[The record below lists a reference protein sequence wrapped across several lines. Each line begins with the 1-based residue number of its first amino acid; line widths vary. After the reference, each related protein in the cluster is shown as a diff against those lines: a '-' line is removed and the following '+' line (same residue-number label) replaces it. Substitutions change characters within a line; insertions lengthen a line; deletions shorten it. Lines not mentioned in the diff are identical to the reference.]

1 MLKRLLLALA
11 LGILPVAA
19 QLNPALLTGL
29 QWRNVGPFRAGR
41 AGAVCGVPG
50 HLGVYYFG
58 AMQGGFWKTTSSG
71 HVWTNITDA
80 AVPDVAGISACAV
93 AGTNPDEV
101 FFSSNARG
109 PGMFRSLDAGQT
121 WQHVGPTAATI
132 LIDPRNADVVIVA
145 RTGAEGG
152 AFRSTDGGLTFSRS
166 WAPPTGGVGTLQWAY
181 DNPNVIYATAGGAGG
196 RGGFG
201 GRGAPAAPPV
211 LYRSDDEGQ
220 SFQAIAP
227 QGLPAL
233 GPFSVSGKTNSR
245 RLYTAGREGIFRSD
259 DGGHSWTRHAGPEQ
273 MATANGLVYADPAD
287 PDKVYILGTA
297 VYRSLDGG
305 QTLKPYKGSPGGDD
319 PREWWID
326 PLNADNIL
334 YGGDQGAS
342 VSQDG
347 GNTWAPWYN
356 QPTAQIYHLAV
367 DNRFPY
373 WIYGSQQDS
382 DLVAT
387 RNRGDFG
394 QINPWDWIPFPG
406 WEASQLAVD
415 PTNPNLVY
423 ANANYGDVG
432 RVWMDTWDSQVVD
445 PSPLH
450 DGVRRNGNSPIRFA
464 PQDPHALYFATQYLM
479 VSHDGAQSFAKA
491 SPDLTVKPGTAP
503 PAGRGGRGGASISEF
518 ALSPA
523 RAGLIWAATS
533 NGLLWTTAGDARTW
547 QDITPTDWQGGVVT
561 SLEPSHFDANE
572 AYAAVRRGGGRGAR
586 GSAGAADDSNRPFLY
601 RTRDGGKSWQLIV
614 QGLPTDQPTG
624 SWVNVV
630 REDPGTRGLLFVG
643 TETEVQVSLDDGD
656 HWQSLRLNAPNTSW
670 RDLVVHTDP
679 ASGQTDLVAA
689 TYGRSFWVLD
699 DIAPLRALA
708 ARAAQVQSAALYLF
722 APTNAVRLQRDNNY
736 DTPIPPEVPHA
747 LNPPEGAILY
757 YWLGAPAQSVTIE
770 VRDAQGQLVRTLS
783 NVPDPM
789 PPDVLGAVPEP
800 WKRVPQALP
809 TTPGMH
815 RVNWDLRWATPN
827 AMVYNYDYEM
837 PAIYHD
843 TPPTPQG
850 PKAVPGRYTLRLTVD
865 GKSVTQ
871 PLTVIADPRLNKL
884 VVTQAGMERQLALE
898 LKLVGAI
905 DASHKAFDQL
915 TDLHNQLT
923 GQDAAAPS
931 ELAGKLAAI
940 QGPSSDAVSDPYGTV
955 PGAGTISHDQG
966 AFVRLL
972 VAVDYNS
979 DMPPVEGQVQA
990 WRDNCANYNSLL
1002 AQWRTL
1008 LAGAPAG
1015 LRAATPPAP
1024 LDCR

>member
-1 MLKRLLLALA
+1 MATALGALPLVAQINPSLLA
-11 LGILPVAA
+11 
-19 QLNPALLTGL
+19 GL

-50 HLGVYYFG
+50 QLGVYYFG
-58 AMQGGFWKTTSSG
+58 AMQGGFWKSTSSG
-71 HVWTNITDA
+71 HVWTNITDKT
-80 AVPDVAGISACAV
+80 VPEVAGISVCAV
-93 AGTNPDEV
+93 AGANPDEV

-109 PGMFRSLDAGQT
+109 PGMFRSTDGGSS
-121 WQHVGPTAATI
+121 WQHVGPIATAI
-132 LIDPRNADVVIVA
+132 LIDPKNANLVIVG

-152 AFRSTDGGLTFSRS
+152 VFRSTDGGVTFRRS
-166 WAPPTGGVGTLQWAY
+166 WAPPVGGVASLQWAY
-181 DNPNVIYATAGGAGG
+181 DNPSVIYATSRGAGG

-201 GRGAPAAPPV
+201 GGAGGRGAPPAPPV
-211 LYRSDDEGQ
+211 LYRSGDEGQ
-220 SFQAIAP
+220 SFEAISP

-233 GPFSVSGKTNSR
+233 GPFSVSGRTNSQ
-245 RLYTAGREGIFRSD
+245 RLYTAGRDGIFRSD
-259 DGGHSWTRHAGPEQ
+259 DGGRSWAREAGPDQ
-273 MATANGLVYADPAD
+273 MYTANGLVYADPAD

-297 VYRSLDGG
+297 VYRSVDGG
-305 QTLKPYKGSPGGDD
+305 KTLKPYKGSPGGDD

-326 PLNADNIL
+326 PLNANNIL

-342 VSQDG
+342 LSQDG
-347 GNTWAPWYN
+347 GKTWAPWYN

-415 PTNPNLVY
+415 PTNPNVVY
-423 ANANYGDVG
+423 ANANYGDLG
-432 RVWMDTWDSQVVD
+432 RMWLNTWDSQVVD
-445 PSPLH
+445 PFPLH
-450 DGVRRNGNSPIRFA
+450 DGVHRNGNSPIHFD
-464 PQDPHALYFATQYLM
+464 PLDPHALYFATQYLM
-479 VSHDGAQSFAKA
+479 VSHDGAQSFTKA
-491 SPDLTVKPGTAP
+491 SPDLTVKPGTTP
-503 PAGRGGRGGASISEF
+503 PAAVPGRGARGGASIGEF
-518 ALSPA
+518 AISPV
-523 RAGLIWAATS
+523 RAGVIWAATS
-533 NGLLWTTAGDARTW
+533 NGLLWTTAGDAHTW
-547 QDITPTDWQGGVVT
+547 QDITPADWRGGVVT
-561 SLEPSHFDANE
+561 GIEPSHLDANE
-572 AYAAVRRGGGRGAR
+572 AYVAVRRGGGRGGIGAA
-586 GSAGAADDSNRPFLY
+586 AGAAEANRPYVY

-614 QGLPTDQPTG
+614 QGLPADQSTG
-624 SWVNVV
+624 SWINVV
-630 REDPGTRGLLFVG
+630 REDPAARGLLFVG
-643 TETEVQVSLDDGD
+643 TETEVEVSLDDGG

-679 ASGQTDLVAA
+679 ASHQTDLVAA

-708 ARAAQVQSAALYLF
+708 ARAVQVAGAPLYLF
-722 APTNAVRLQRDNNY
+722 APTTAVRLQRDNNY
-736 DTPIPPEVPHA
+736 DTPLPPEVPHA

-757 YWLGAPAQSVTIE
+757 YWLGAPAQAVTIE
-770 VRDAQGQLVRTLS
+770 VRDAQNRLVRTLS
-783 NVPDPM
+783 NVPDAM
-789 PPDVLGAVPEP
+789 PLDILGAVPEP
-800 WKRVPQALP
+800 WKRVPQGLA

-837 PAIYHD
+837 SAIYHD

-865 GKSVTQ
+865 GKSMTQ

-884 VVTQAGMERQLALE
+884 TVTQAGMERQLALE
-898 LKLVGAI
+898 LKLVQAI

-915 TDLHNQLT
+915 THLHDRLA
-923 GQDAAAPS
+923 GQDASP
-931 ELAGKLAAI
+931 ELARKLAAI
-940 QGPSSDAVSDPYGTV
+940 QGPSGDAVSDPYGTV

-979 DMPPVEGQVQA
+979 DRPPVEGQIQT
-990 WRDNCANYNSLL
+990 WRDTCANYNSLL
-1002 AQWRTL
+1002 AQWRTAMAQAPAGIQ
-1008 LAGAPAG
+1008 AGAPP
-1015 LRAATPPAP
+1015 AA